1 MNRSGFA
8 LPLAL
13 VVLVAVSMMVATAM
27 QVSLSDFYAN
37 RSMRMSDRALYAA
50 EAGTDRTLATWTTV
64 PFSTL
69 APGASLSSGWT
80 LLPDGST
87 FQSVVTRLDPGATS
101 TALYRV
107 LVEGRPS
114 RQSAARRSL
123 IAIVQSTP
131 GAKRCCDA
139 AVSFYGRLRD
149 ASDGTSASGDVS
161 VDGRDHLPS
170 GWTGYCPA
178 LGAGDA
184 GIRTRRTQDLTI
196 ANGVVVMGTPSTEVD
211 ATISTN
217 LVRTFGATTYTELA
231 NRADIVISSQNPRLD
246 DVRPRSSGS
255 VCTRTD
261 QENWGAPESPGSVCW
276 SYLPIIHVTDDLV
289 LEGAGTGQGILLADG
304 DVDMRNTFRFY
315 GLIVV
320 QGQLIMRD
328 DTVVRGAILIGN
340 RDNTNTQS
348 TIRDE
353 AIVEYSSCALARVL
367 PPSSSAQFLPGRHW
381 FEVP

>member
-13 VVLVAVSMMVATAM
+13 VVLVAASMMVATAM

-50 EAGTDRTLATWTTV
+50 EAGTARTLATWTTV
-64 PFSTL
+64 PFATL

-87 FQSVVTRLDPGATS
+87 FQSVVMRLDAGSTS

-114 RQSAARRSL
+114 RQSSARRSL
-123 IAIVQSTP
+123 IAIVQSAP
-131 GAKRCCDA
+131 GATRCCDA

-149 ASDGTSASGDVS
+149 ASDATSASGYVS
-161 VDGRDHLPS
+161 VDGRDHLPT
-170 GWTGYCPA
+170 GWTSYCPA
-178 LGAGDA
+178 PGAGDA
-184 GIRTRRTQDLTI
+184 GIRTRRPQDLTI
-196 ANGVVVMGTPSTEVD
+196 ARDVLIVGTPDVEVD

-217 LVRTFGATTYTELA
+217 LVRTFGGTTYTELA
-231 NRADIVISSQNPRLD
+231 NRADVVISSRNPRLD

-255 VCTRTD
+255 VCTRTHE
-261 QENWGAPESPGSVCW
+261 ENWGAPESPGSVCW
-276 SYLPIIHVTDDLV
+276 SYLPIIHVTDDLI
-289 LEGAGTGQGILLADG
+289 LEDDGIGQGILLVDG
-304 DVDMRNTFRFY
+304 DLDVRNDFRFY

-320 QGQLIMRD
+320 QGQLILRD
-328 DTVVRGAILIGN
+328 DSVVRGAILVGN

-367 PPSSSAQFLPGRHW
+367 PPSSSAQFLPERHW